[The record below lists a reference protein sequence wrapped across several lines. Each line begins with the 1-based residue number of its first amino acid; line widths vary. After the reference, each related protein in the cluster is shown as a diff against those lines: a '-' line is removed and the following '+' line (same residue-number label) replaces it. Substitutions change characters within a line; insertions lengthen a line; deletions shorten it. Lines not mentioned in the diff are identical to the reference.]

1 MKKPSIARNAI
12 AVAVGLSLVGS
23 GAPLTA
29 LAAEGRGLST
39 IRSTT
44 TPQRPTMWQP

>member
-23 GAPLTA
+23 GVPPDCT
-29 LAAEGRGLST
+29 R
-39 IRSTT
+39 
-44 TPQRPTMWQP
+44 